1 MEVYVRGYN
10 EEGEKQFNLVTKLL
24 IWLVVFLELTLIYIG
39 CLVFGMCM

>member
-1 MEVYVRGYN
+1 MHGYN
-10 EEGEKQFNLVTKLL
+10 EEGEKQFNFVTKLL